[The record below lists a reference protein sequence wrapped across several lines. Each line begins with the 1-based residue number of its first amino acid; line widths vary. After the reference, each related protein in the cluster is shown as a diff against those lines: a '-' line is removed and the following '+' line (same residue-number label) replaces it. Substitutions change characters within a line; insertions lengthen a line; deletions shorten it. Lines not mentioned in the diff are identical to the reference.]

1 MPGTKAGGLK
11 AAETNKKRYGPTFYV
26 RIGALGGKKSIG
38 GAFAKDREL
47 ASRAGKKG
55 GKRSGEVRAARAK
68 ARLATLTPEP
78 AHGIGKIVDIVKRNL
93 GGTK

>member
-11 AAETNKKRYGPTFYV
+11 AAETNKRRYGPTFYV
-26 RIGALGGKKSIG
+26 RIGALGGKKSTG
-38 GAFAKDREL
+38 GAFLNDREL
-47 ASRAGKKG
+47 ASIAGRKG

-68 ARLATLTPEP
+68 ARRATLIQEP
-78 AHGIGKIVDIVKRNL
+78 KNGIGKIVDIVKRNL